1 MANSKLAKWKWGG
14 KTDHFNE
21 RDHKIDTIT
30 IHHMAGDLTLDGC
43 CTSVQ
48 GRGGSCNYCIDSD
61 GNIGVMIDEELR
73 SWCSDNRPNDMRSV
87 TIEVANCT
95 AEPDW
100 KISANAMAALID
112 LCADICE
119 RNGIPKIDYTGNK
132 SGNLTMHKWF
142 AATGCPG
149 PYLESK
155 FPYIAAE
162 VNKNLEKG
170 AVFSQKKAETKSET
184 VGTTYLTYDEFE
196 KKYLGKAVDYDGV
209 AGIQCVDL
217 FDQYIK
223 ECYGIAGVWC
233 DGAKEFYNKF
243 DSYPALKKTFDRIPN
258 TPELVVKKGDVVI
271 WGNGTWGH
279 VGIGTGEGNVDWFK
293 SLEENTLGYHES
305 TQIVKHDF
313 SGVLGVLRPKSEAV
327 KQSKTTVKKSAFTE
341 YRVQVTVSALNIR
354 SSAGLDAKIKGC
366 IRDKGVYTI
375 MKEKKVGG
383 QTWGKL
389 KSGAGWICLTE
400 FTKRI

>member
-1 MANSKLAKWKWGG
+1 MANSKLAKWKWSGT
-14 KTDHFNE
+14 TDHYNNRE
-21 RDHKIDTIT
+21 HKIDTIT
-30 IHHMAGDLTLDGC
+30 IHHMAGDLTLEGC
-43 CTSVQ
+43 CISVQ

-119 RNGIPKIDYTGNK
+119 RNGIPKLDFTGDK

-155 FPYIAAE
+155 FPYIASE
-162 VNKNLEKG
+162 VNKKLGKG
-170 AVFSQKKAETKSET
+170 AVSSQKKVETA
-184 VGTTYLTYDEFE
+184 GTKHLTYDEFE

-209 AGIQCVDL
+209 FGVQCVDIA
-217 FDQYIK
+217 DQYLK
-223 ECYGIAGVWC
+223 DCFGITGVWC
-233 DGAKEFYNKF
+233 VGAKDLYNNFENYAPLVSAFEK
-243 DSYPALKKTFDRIPN
+243 LPN
-258 TPELVVKKGDVVI
+258 TRELVVRKGDLVV
-271 WGNGTWGH
+271 WNGDCGH
-279 VGIGTGEGNVDWFK
+279 IAIGTGDGTIDWFK
-293 SLEENTLGYHES
+293 SLEENTLGCHEP

-327 KQSKTTVKKSAFTE
+327 TQSKTTVKKSAFKE
-341 YRVQVTVSALNIR
+341 YRVRVTVSALNIR
-354 SSAGLDAKIKGC
+354 SSAGLDAKLKGC

-375 MKEKKVGG
+375 IKEKKVGG
-383 QTWGKL
+383 QTWGRL
-389 KSGAGWICLTE
+389 KSGAGWICLTDYTE
-400 FTKRI
+400 KL